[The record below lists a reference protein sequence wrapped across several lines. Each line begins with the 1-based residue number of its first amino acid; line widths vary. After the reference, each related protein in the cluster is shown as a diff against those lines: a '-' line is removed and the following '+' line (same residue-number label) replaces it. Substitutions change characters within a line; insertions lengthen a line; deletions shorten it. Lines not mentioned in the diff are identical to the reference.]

1 MKQNKWKWMGFL
13 SAALLG
19 TQCAVLPVSAMELP
33 TVDAIPEN
41 IQDVILYIGEQAKSG
56 EEGETQAGI
65 TPCGVIFSYDGLQ
78 VPTPEELG
86 LDASTKIF
94 CTAIGSPDTE
104 HFYCWFKTDHP
115 ETAIEQ
121 IKQNDAVWECGT
133 LIERIYCPIDDAG
146 VKITLKDG
154 YTVQDI
160 LQQNDQLY
168 QKEDTLCT
176 YELQPDELLI
186 GLADAARVA
195 GTSYFD
201 LEAEMQNGTY
211 EAVNTAKFVHVD
223 LALIQRDFSV
233 LMAKEGTE
241 PERGDVNR
249 DNAITLE
256 DATAALSYYAEA
268 SVKSE
273 TLNYG
278 LNDRMDINGDHAITM
293 DDATALLTYYAEHAV
308 GNEISWE
315 EACGQ

>member
-1 MKQNKWKWMGFL
+1 M
-13 SAALLG
+13 
-19 TQCAVLPVSAMELP
+19 
-33 TVDAIPEN
+33 
-41 IQDVILYIGEQAKSG
+41 
-56 EEGETQAGI
+56 
-65 TPCGVIFSYDGLQ
+65 
-78 VPTPEELG
+78 PTPGELG

-168 QKEDTLCT
+168 QKEGTLCT
-176 YELQPDELLI
+176 YELQPGELLI

-233 LMAKEGTE
+233 LMTKEGTE

-256 DATAALSYYAEA
+256 DATATLSYYAEA

-308 GNEISWE
+308 GNEISRE